1 MTFPHSLRE
10 LRVVNVKIIFIFHIR
25 NLGGTADINSSQWGE
40 VVCAVFFV
48 TIQSRGNLHK
58 FANHACMNEHNFGNF
73 FGELASMSKKEASQ
87 MRFCE

>member
-1 MTFPHSLRE
+1 M
-10 LRVVNVKIIFIFHIR
+10 NVKIIFIFHIR

-87 MRFCE
+87 MRFANEALNSYDMTM